1 MNTTS
6 KKKDLLTK
14 MGAAWVSCM
23 TLMVE
28 GNMPALTL
36 KHAYIAGKTSLASI
50 MVYLA
55 ATTFRKDLD
64 ANTESILLALSVASV
79 DWLIHPTHFGPW
91 WAEAVATGIM
101 AGIIN
106 RIAAWLLK
114 SN

>member
-1 MNTTS
+1 
-6 KKKDLLTK
+6 

-36 KHAYIAGKTSLASI
+36 KHAYIAGKTSLAFI

-64 ANTESILLALSVASV
+64 ANTESVLLALSVAAV

-91 WAEAVATGIM
+91 WAEAVLG
-101 AGIIN
+101 GP
-106 RIAAWLLK
+106 RQSLPESWPGLLTV
-114 SN
+114 SQA